1 MFNLQRMITP
11 RNNFIVTGFFN
22 WYISW
27 IIGRHFKRVEFNK
40 IGFDRSRSVLLI
52 ANHFSWWDG
61 FLLYHLNK
69 IYFKKTFRVM
79 VLDETMRQVGFMK
92 YLGAFSVTKNSKE
105 LMASLNYAAELLNDT
120 DNMVVI
126 FPQGK
131 LYSNF
136 VDDVQFEKG
145 LSKIITLATADYQ
158 YVLAATF
165 IENFEHKKPSV
176 YINLKTVDKIE
187 IEDPQQLREVYQQH
201 YQSTKSSQT
210 RITV

>member
-1 MFNLQRMITP
+1 
-11 RNNFIVTGFFN
+11 V
-22 WYISW
+22 
-27 IIGRHFKRVEFNK
+27 
-40 IGFDRSRSVLLI
+40 

-69 IYFKKTFRVM
+69 ILFKKAFHIM
-79 VLDETMRQVGFMK
+79 VLDETIQKAGFMK
-92 YLGAFSVTKNSKE
+92 YFGAFPIKKNSKQVI
-105 LMASLNYAAELLNDT
+105 ASLNYAAQLLDDP

-136 VDDVQFEKG
+136 VDEVKFEKG
-145 LSKIITLATADYQ
+145 LSKIITSQANFQ

-176 YINLKTVDKIE
+176 YIGLKTMDKNE
-187 IEDPQQLREVYQQH
+187 IDGLIQLQTAYQQH
-201 YQSTKSSQT
+201 YQSTKLQQT